1 MKLWYKNSFNTIH
14 TNLTYIFKHLLLFN
28 LEKHLDN
35 GSYDYHKNLF
45 NSNLIGHEM
54 RELMKC
60 IMDQSTQIW
69 WKIQTSFMYTVFP
82 FRLIFW
88 LQMYKNVWQ
97 CKRNLWFLNKSQYTF
112 PKHQCNILS
121 NDFIYTC
128 CKTPLALANKMKEI
142 LKRHFILTRTLRTGN
157 RNVFDTLILPEMK
170 LVLIIGPIKMI
181 YIYVNLFLS
190 RITR

>member
-1 MKLWYKNSFNTIH
+1 MSI
-14 TNLTYIFKHLLLFN
+14 TNIFKHLLLFKFR
-28 LEKHLDN
+28 KHFHN
-35 GSYDYHKNLF
+35 GSYDYHMNLF

-82 FRLIFW
+82 FRSIFW

-157 RNVFDTLILPEMK
+157 RNVFDTLILTEMK
-170 LVLIIGPIKMI
+170 LVLIIGPIKII
-181 YIYVNLFLS
+181 YICKFILIKS
-190 RITR
+190 RMTR

>member
-1 MKLWYKNSFNTIH
+1 M
-14 TNLTYIFKHLLLFN
+14 
-28 LEKHLDN
+28 
-35 GSYDYHKNLF
+35 NLF

-69 WKIQTSFMYTVFP
+69 WKIQNSFMYTVFP
-82 FRLIFW
+82 FRSIFW

-170 LVLIIGPIKMI
+170 LVLIIGPIKII
-181 YIYVNLFLS
+181 YICKFILIKRYV
-190 RITR
+190 ITR